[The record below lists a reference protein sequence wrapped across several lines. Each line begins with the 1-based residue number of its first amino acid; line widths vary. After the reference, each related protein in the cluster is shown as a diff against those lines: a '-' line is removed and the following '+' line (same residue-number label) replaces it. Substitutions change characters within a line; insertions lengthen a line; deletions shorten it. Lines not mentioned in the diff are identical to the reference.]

1 MTKYARYEH
10 NGAVSYGVVD
20 GDGVSRISAAPYAEH
35 ERTGETLPLSEVK
48 LLAPVMPGKI
58 IAIGRNYVSHL
69 AHSASLVGGDIDLP
83 KVPEPFFKT
92 PSSVI
97 GPNDAIIIPR
107 EALEEGVVVEEEAEL
122 TLVIGKRCRRAT
134 RETAMD
140 YVLGVTCGND
150 VSARD
155 WQRNDLSWWRAKSSD
170 TFSPIGPYIAT
181 GLDADNL
188 LLTGRVNGEV
198 IQQSNTDDLAH
209 NCRRIIEFVSSV
221 VTLEPGD
228 VIMTGTPG
236 EPGQIKAGD
245 TVEVELEGV
254 GTLINPVVAEG

>member
-1 MTKYARYEH
+1 MTKFARYEVGG
-10 NGAVSYGVVD
+10 NISYGIVEGETVKD
-20 GDGVSRISAAPYAEH
+20 ISAAPYESYT
-35 ERTGETLPLSEVK
+35 ETGSTHSLSDVK

-69 AHSASLVGGDIDLP
+69 DHSASLVGGDMELP

-92 PSSVI
+92 ASSVI
-97 GPNDAIIIPR
+97 GPNDPIILPK
-107 EALEEGVVVEEEAEL
+107 EVAEEGVKVEEEAEL
-122 TLVIGKRCRRAT
+122 TLVIGKTCRRAT
-134 RETAMD
+134 QANAFD

-170 TFSPIGPYIAT
+170 TFSPIGPYIVT

-188 LLTGRVNGEV
+188 LLTGRINGEV
-198 IQQSNTDDLAH
+198 VQQSGTDDLAH
-209 NCRRIIEFVSSV
+209 DCRRIVEFVSAV

-228 VIMTGTPG
+228 IIMTGTPG
-236 EPGQIKAGD
+236 SPGQIKAGD
-245 TVEVELEGV
+245 VVEVELEGV
-254 GTLINPVVAEG
+254 GVLRNPVQAE

>member
-1 MTKYARYEH
+1 MAKYARYQH
-10 NGAVSYGVVD
+10 GDCVSYGVVE
-20 GDGVSRISAAPYAEH
+20 GDSVKQISAAPFEEH
-35 ERTGETLPLSEVK
+35 EQTGESLPLSEVK
-48 LLAPVMPGKI
+48 LLAPVTPSKI

-69 AHSASLVGGDIDLP
+69 VHSASLVGGDIDLP

-97 GPNDAIIIPR
+97 GPDDPIIIPR
-107 EALEEGVVVEEEAEL
+107 EAIEDGVRVEEEAEL

-134 RETAMD
+134 QDNALD
-140 YVLGVTCGND
+140 YVFGVTCGND
-150 VSARD
+150 VSARN
-155 WQRNDLSWWRAKSSD
+155 WQRGDLSWWRAKSCD
-170 TFSPIGPYIAT
+170 TFSPIGPFIAT
-181 GLDADNL
+181 GLDPDNL
-188 LLTGRVNGEV
+188 LLTGRINGEV

-236 EPGQIKAGD
+236 EPGEIKSGD
-245 TVEVELEGV
+245 SVEVELEGV
-254 GTLINPVVAEG
+254 GTLTNPVIAEE

>member
-1 MTKYARYEH
+1 MAKYARFEH
-10 NGAVSYGVVD
+10 EGVVSYGVVE
-20 GDGVSRISAAPYAEH
+20 GDSVQGITAAPYEEH
-35 ERTGETLPLSEVK
+35 ELTGEAFALADVN

-69 AHSASLVGGDIDLP
+69 VHSASLVGGDIDLP

-97 GPNDAIIIPR
+97 GPNDPIVIPQEAIS
-107 EALEEGVVVEEEAEL
+107 EGVLVEEEAEL

-134 RETAMD
+134 RENALD
-140 YVLGVTCGND
+140 YVFGVTCGND
-150 VSARD
+150 VSARN
-155 WQRNDLSWWRAKSSD
+155 WQRGDLSWWRAKSSD

-181 GLDADNL
+181 GLDPDNL

-209 NCRRIIEFVSSV
+209 NCSRIIEFVSSV
-221 VTLEPGD
+221 LTLEPGD

-236 EPGQIKAGD
+236 EPGAIKSGD

-254 GTLINPVVAEG
+254 GTLSNPVVAEE

>member
-1 MTKYARYEH
+1 MTKFARYEVGG
-10 NGAVSYGVVD
+10 NISYGIVE
-20 GDGVSRISAAPYAEH
+20 GDNVKDISTAPYETYT
-35 ERTGETLPLSEVK
+35 ETGSTHSLSDVK

-69 AHSASLVGGDIDLP
+69 DHSASLVGGDMELP

-97 GPNDAIIIPR
+97 GPNDPIILPK
-107 EALEEGVVVEEEAEL
+107 EVAEEGVLVEEEAEL
-122 TLVIGKRCRRAT
+122 TLVIGKRCRRANQ
-134 RETAMD
+134 ANAFD

-155 WQRNDLSWWRAKSSD
+155 WQKDDLSWWRAKSSD
-170 TFSPIGPYIAT
+170 TFSPIGPYIVT

-188 LLTGRVNGEV
+188 LLTGRINGEV
-198 IQQSNTDDLAH
+198 IQQSSTTDLAH
-209 NCRRIIEFVSSV
+209 NCRRIIEFVSAV

-236 EPGQIKAGD
+236 SPGQIKPGD
-245 TVEVELEGV
+245 VVEVELEGV
-254 GTLINPVVAEG
+254 GILSNPVQAE

>member
-1 MTKYARYEH
+1 MTKFARYEVGG
-10 NGAVSYGVVD
+10 NTSYGIVE
-20 GDGVSRISAAPYAEH
+20 GDSVKDISAAPYNDYSE
-35 ERTGETLPLSEVK
+35 TGTTHNLSNVK

-69 AHSASLVGGDIDLP
+69 DHSASLVGGDMELP

-92 PSSVI
+92 TSSVI
-97 GPNDAIIIPR
+97 GPNAPIILPKEI
-107 EALEEGVVVEEEAEL
+107 AEEGVRVEEEAEL

-134 RETAMD
+134 QDNAFD

-155 WQRNDLSWWRAKSSD
+155 WQVGDLSWWRAKSSD
-170 TFSPIGPYIAT
+170 TFSPIGPYIVT

-188 LLTGRVNGEV
+188 LLTGRVNGAVVQE
-198 IQQSNTDDLAH
+198 SCTSDLAH
-209 NCRRIIEFVSSV
+209 NCRRIMEFVSAV
-221 VTLEPGD
+221 LTLEPGD
-228 VIMTGTPG
+228 IIMTGTPG
-236 EPGQIKAGD
+236 TPGQIKAGD

-254 GTLINPVVAEG
+254 GVLSNPVIAE

>member
-1 MTKYARYEH
+1 MAKYARYEH
-10 NGAVSYGVVD
+10 NGAISYGVIE
-20 GDGVSRISAAPYAEH
+20 GDSVNAISAAPYEPH
-35 ERTGETLPLSEVK
+35 ELTGESAPLSDVK
-48 LLAPVMPGKI
+48 LLAPVTPGKI

-69 AHSASLVGGDIDLP
+69 VHSASLVGGDIDLP
-83 KVPEPFFKT
+83 KVPEPFYKT
-92 PSSVI
+92 PTSVI
-97 GPNDAIIIPR
+97 GPHDPIIIPR
-107 EALEEGVVVEEEAEL
+107 EAIDEGVVVEEEAEL

-134 RETAMD
+134 QDNAMD

-155 WQRNDLSWWRAKSSD
+155 WQRADLSWWRAKSSD
-170 TFSPIGPYIAT
+170 TFSPIGPCIAT

-188 LLTGRVNGEV
+188 LLTGRINGEI

-221 VTLEPGD
+221 VTLDPGD
-228 VIMTGTPG
+228 IIMTGTPG

-245 TVEVELEGV
+245 TVQVELEGV
-254 GTLINPVVAEG
+254 GVLTNPVISEK

>member
-1 MTKYARYEH
+1 MTKYARYQH
-10 NGAVSYGVVD
+10 GDCVSYGVVESD
-20 GDGVSRISAAPYAEH
+20 NVLEISAAPYEDY
-35 ERTGETLPLSEVK
+35 EQTGESLPLSQVK

-69 AHSASLVGGDIDLP
+69 VHSASLVGGDIDLP
-83 KVPEPFFKT
+83 KVPEPFIKT

-97 GPNDAIIIPR
+97 GPDDPIIIPR
-107 EALEEGVVVEEEAEL
+107 EAIAEGVRVEEEAEL
-122 TLVIGKRCRRAT
+122 SLVIGKRCRRAT
-134 RETAMD
+134 QENALD
-140 YVLGVTCGND
+140 FVLGVTCGND
-150 VSARD
+150 VSARN
-155 WQRNDLSWWRAKSSD
+155 WQRSDLSWWRAKSCD
-170 TFSPIGPYIAT
+170 TFSPLGPYIVS
-181 GLDADNL
+181 GLDPDNL

-236 EPGQIKAGD
+236 EPGEIKRGNI
-245 TVEVELEGV
+245 VEVELEGV
-254 GTLINPVVAEG
+254 GILSNPVIAEE